1 MSLSFSPF
9 LENEA
14 VSEGWGSETFFPIC
28 LDAERISHWH
38 VFLSQFLSH
47 RQNGLSCRQ
56 LEQFVILRVLHWCF
70 GVGFLLLGTL
80 EEKRRR
86 KKKKLNSLE
95 AVPEADKFRMQKPFV
110 RFGFTS
116 PFLDTKLNNRRTRE
130 REREMTKETDKKETW
145 KARCYP
151 LKTFFTH
158 FASPSKLL
166 NQIFFRKKWTTKTVL
181 ETTKTVRSQ
190 IDKKLFDNWHLMLVR
205 KRMLVT
211 VKKGNFLQ
219 YILCQRKRK
228 RNQRH
233 SPFFRL
239 HCCVSS
245 SIFVPDLV
253 KILEKM
259 FPSLSH
265 QWRSPQNDSHTQ
277 CCLHILPK
285 SNPSAC
291 SWVWLP

>member
-14 VSEGWGSETFFPIC
+14 VSEGWGSETFFPKC

-130 REREMTKETDKKETW
+130 RETW
-145 KARCYP
+145 RR
-151 LKTFFTH
+151 
-158 FASPSKLL
+158 KL
-166 NQIFFRKKWTTKTVL
+166 T
-181 ETTKTVRSQ
+181 
-190 IDKKLFDNWHLMLVR
+190 
-205 KRMLVT
+205 
-211 VKKGNFLQ
+211 
-219 YILCQRKRK
+219 KRK
-228 RNQRH
+228 HGKQDVTH
-233 SPFFRL
+233 W
-239 HCCVSS
+239 
-245 SIFVPDLV
+245 
-253 KILEKM
+253 K
-259 FPSLSH
+259 LS
-265 QWRSPQNDSHTQ
+265 SHT
-277 CCLHILPK
+277 LLLLPNFWTRYFSGK
-285 SNPSAC
+285 SELQKLYLRPQKRFVHKSTKNC
-291 SWVWLP
+291 SIIGIWCSSEKGC